1 MVLSGN
7 DAGLRCLLR
16 LTSFAR
22 SDIPSKLSRHPCRK
36 SLSRS
41 CQSRGGSEVALR
53 SAALVLMLR
62 EWHLSAKRSRQN
74 AMTSGD
80 RKSHSTLGQFL
91 TPSQRPLTRATPA
104 QDVPAFKVR
113 DALFQGP
120 SRKFVGGPSQQPES
134 THLRRKTPQ
143 ALVPCR
149 MSTRASRHPVE
160 DSTASC
166 CGGLALSCR
175 SRSPDQGGRQ
185 PETCA
190 QRGAEVSLPH
200 WTPTPLTA
208 APGSARRR

>member
-113 DALFQGP
+113 DALFLRHSSGDQIFIDRVIAGRHFRGCGEAK
-120 SRKFVGGPSQQPES
+120 SGVAGTLSEEVVHRS
-134 THLRRKTPQ
+134 TVCTTVHC
-143 ALVPCR
+143 LV
-149 MSTRASRHPVE
+149 TLV
-160 DSTASC
+160 
-166 CGGLALSCR
+166 
-175 SRSPDQGGRQ
+175 
-185 PETCA
+185 
-190 QRGAEVSLPH
+190 V
-200 WTPTPLTA
+200 
-208 APGSARRR
+208 